1 MKQLSHPKNMLM
13 KQQKNMEQF
22 VWGTKSKHVSPF
34 WAELDC
40 SFTKAKIITPNP
52 ANHVQKKNN
61 TVSIE
66 YKKTLEKYRKV
77 ICTKHVQ
84 KLSRIS

>member
-1 MKQLSHPKNMLM
+1 MLL

-22 VWGTKSKHVSPF
+22 VWGTKSKHVDSPF

-40 SFTKAKIITPNP
+40 SFTKTKIITPNP
-52 ANHVQKKNN
+52 ANHVQKKFN

-66 YKKTLEKYRKV
+66 YKQTLEKYS
-77 ICTKHVQ
+77 VQ
-84 KLSRIS
+84 SMYKAESD